1 MTPNTAPPEGSS
13 GSQGDEQR
21 QADPSDP
28 QATNGPQ
35 TGVQRLPALESCRVC
50 GTTERLYWRGAG
62 SGLPY
67 CTDCEAC
74 GWGQNPC
81 VRTGIND
88 PAVSAPAAL
97 DRAHRAEAAV
107 REWLPALRRAVDCLD
122 TTCRYHGDQLDP
134 DRFGRMTRSEAC
146 CDTGIEPRRAREA
159 RTALAALTR
168 LTEEQQ

>member
-1 MTPNTAPPEGSS
+1 MTPNTAPQEGSS
-13 GSQGDEQR
+13 GPQGDEQR
-21 QADPSDP
+21 ENDPTDP
-28 QATNGPQ
+28 QAANGPQ

-74 GWGQNPC
+74 GCGQNPC

-97 DRAHRAEAAV
+97 DRARRAEAALDRV
-107 REWLPALRRAVDCLD
+107 RAAVDDLCHEPHPSHD
-122 TTCRYHGDQLDP
+122 HICP
-134 DRFGRMTRSEAC
+134 D
-146 CDTGIEPRRAREA
+146 DVRRHV
-159 RTALAALTR
+159 LAALDKPK
-168 LTEEQQ
+168 EQQ